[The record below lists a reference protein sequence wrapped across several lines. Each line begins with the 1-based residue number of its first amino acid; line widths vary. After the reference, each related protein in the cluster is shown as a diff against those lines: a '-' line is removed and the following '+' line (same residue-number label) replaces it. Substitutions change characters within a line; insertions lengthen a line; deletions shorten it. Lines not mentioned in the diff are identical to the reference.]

1 MLDELVVAAKE
12 QGSVD
17 SQLAHDVA
25 WAALSSG
32 APADDVRPLLEL
44 GSLDGAASPIPDD
57 SPWRAMY
64 DGQLLEAEGRA
75 EEAAERYAFAAEVGV
90 DRLRPSVRGTAH
102 TAAARC
108 LVALGRVGDA
118 KAHAIE
124 AAQLLARWPGLRAE
138 ELAAVERRL
147 GLSSGRVARGGP
159 EDLTPRELEVVALLA
174 EGLTNAELA
183 ARLYIAPKTAAVHVS
198 NILAKLHMSSRAEAA
213 AYAVRE
219 GLV

>member
-1 MLDELVVAAKE
+1 
-12 QGSVD
+12 
-17 SQLAHDVA
+17 VA
-25 WAALSSG
+25 WAALASG
-32 APADDVRPLLEL
+32 ASVDDVRPLLDL
-44 GSLDGAASPIPDD
+44 GRLDAAAPLPEE
-57 SPWRAMY
+57 SPWRALF
-64 DGQLLEAEGRA
+64 DAQLLEAEGRVV
-75 EEAAERYAFAAEVGV
+75 EAAERYVAATEHGV

-102 TAAARC
+102 TGAARC
-108 LVALGRVGDA
+108 LIADGRVGEA

-124 AAQLLARWPGLRAE
+124 AARLLARWRGLRVE

-147 GLSSGRVARGGP
+147 GLVPAGTTAVRGP
-159 EDLTPRELEVVALLA
+159 DDLTRRELEVVALLA